1 MITSSCTS
9 AKGSVS
15 CVTDFSKQ
23 LIDAMQQ
30 YTGNIGEEIETAL
43 QAVGKEAAAKLRDT
57 SPKRSGKYRKGW
69 KVTAERR
76 NGEIIVTVHNKH
88 YRLTHLLEHGHKT
101 RSGGRA
107 AAAPH
112 IAPVEEWA
120 EKEAIKAIE
129 KAVKG

>member
-1 MITSSCTS
+1 M
-9 AKGSVS
+9 
-15 CVTDFSKQ
+15 TDLSKQ
-23 LIDAMQQ
+23 IADAMAQ
-30 YTGNIGEEIETAL
+30 YTGVIAEEIEASL
-43 QAVGKEAAAKLRDT
+43 KNVGKEAASRLKAT

-76 NGEIIVTVHNKH
+76 NGEINVTVHNKH

-101 RSGGRA
+101 RNGGRA
-107 AAAPH
+107 AAVPH

-120 EKEAIKAIE
+120 EREAIKAIE

>member
-1 MITSSCTS
+1 M
-9 AKGSVS
+9 
-15 CVTDFSKQ
+15 TDFSKQ

-30 YTGNIGEEIETAL
+30 YTGAIGEEIETAL
-43 QAVGKEAAAKLRDT
+43 QAVGKEAAAKLKDT

-76 NGEIIVTVHNKH
+76 SGEIIITVHNKH

-101 RSGGRA
+101 RNGGRA
-107 AAAPH
+107 AAVPH

-120 EKEAIKAIE
+120 EREALKAIE